1 MLEITKE
8 STGSDSIVLLIRGEL
23 TIAGVTELREAILQ
37 GFDEAERLEIDVEEV
52 SEIDFFALQM
62 ICSAHRTSVLRKKL
76 LTWSGAKPTTVAQVI
91 KKSGFSRHCGC
102 NLCPSTIDCMWL

>member
-8 STGSDSIVLLIRGEL
+8 STGSDSLVLLIKGEL

-37 GFDEAERLEIDVEEV
+37 GFDEANQLEIDCEEV
-52 SEIDFFALQM
+52 SEMDFFALQM

-76 LTWSGAKPTTVAQVI
+76 LTWSGDKSARVVEVI
-91 KKSGFSRHCGC
+91 KKAGFSRHCGC
-102 NLCPSTIDCMWL
+102 SICPSNIDCMWL